1 MRANKG
7 YSMAKTKRIEQVAG
21 EIQMILGTLIQHEL
35 KDPRM
40 GFTTVM
46 GVSISPDLYVAHINV
61 SVMGDAE
68 TRKATMSTLE
78 RAKGFLR
85 RELGHQLRL
94 RQVPELHFHLD
105 TTLDTR
111 EYMDNLI
118 RDIEQERTENPP
130 IITDDEE

>member
-1 MRANKG
+1 
-7 YSMAKTKRIEQVAG
+7 MAKTKRIEQVAG
-21 EIQMILGTLIQHEL
+21 EIQTILGSLIQHEL

-46 GVSISPDLYVAHINV
+46 GVSISPDLYVAHVNV

-68 TRKATMSTLE
+68 TRKATMATLE

-85 RELGHQLRL
+85 RELGQELRL

-111 EYMDNLI
+111 EHMNSLF
-118 RDIEQERTENPP
+118 RTIEEERIENPP